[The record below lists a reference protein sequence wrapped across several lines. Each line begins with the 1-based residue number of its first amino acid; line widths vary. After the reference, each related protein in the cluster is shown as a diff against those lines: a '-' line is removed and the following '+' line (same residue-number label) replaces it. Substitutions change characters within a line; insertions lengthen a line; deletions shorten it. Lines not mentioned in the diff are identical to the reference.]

1 MDSTTKRLFSEII
14 NYTRNNDCE
23 FIFVSGD
30 NVVIKPKNENNAN
43 CFKKVKKDEK
53 DEWENKSFDAN
64 KVLRAFNLWLKMIL
78 KGATFTK
85 RLWAVFTFKFI
96 NFCLKHRWLVL
107 FEIYDIKTI

>member
-64 KVLRAFNLWLKMIL
+64 KVLRAFNLIYQEEAAEEEVESVEPEELESDEEDDVDNIRR
-78 KGATFTK
+78 
-85 RLWAVFTFKFI
+85 RLNHIPIGIIF
-96 NFCLKHRWLVL
+96 
-107 FEIYDIKTI
+107 